1 MFDHHLNF
9 TRAFDICMVLT
20 GFRSLYALPGTLT
33 FLEVSTNVA
42 LFSRVQ
48 YDYDYAWCDLC
59 ISHCEADCLA
69 INPINKSDIILSIRK
84 NTHYPPSYGLLVQS
98 ITRGSNTSTPHTS
111 FHKSAGTFARLLLIG
126 MYRDWRRSALPPS
139 ETPRR
144 CQTWSRGSRLKPRA
158 VGLLSEP
165 HTRGDTP

>member
-1 MFDHHLNF
+1 ML
-9 TRAFDICMVLT
+9 LT
-20 GFRSLYALPGTLT
+20 GLRSLYALPGTLT

-48 YDYDYAWCDLC
+48 YDYEWCDLC
-59 ISHCEADCLA
+59 ISHREADCLT
-69 INPINKSDIILSIRK
+69 INPINKSDIILCKS
-84 NTHYPPSYGLLVQS
+84 THYPPSYDLLVQS
-98 ITRGSNTSTPHTS
+98 INHGSNTSTPHTS

-126 MYRDWRRSALPPS
+126 MYCDWRRSALPLP